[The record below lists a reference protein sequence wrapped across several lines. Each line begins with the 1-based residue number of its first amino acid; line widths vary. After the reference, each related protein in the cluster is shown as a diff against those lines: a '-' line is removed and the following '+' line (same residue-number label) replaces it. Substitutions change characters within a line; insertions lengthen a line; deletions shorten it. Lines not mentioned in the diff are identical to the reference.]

1 MNYQVEETLD
11 TNYKIILEKIQ
22 RKNKLKEGFGWV
34 RIGLNSGRV
43 MKKLLHYYNVKYKNK
58 ISMTG
63 APE

>member
-22 RKNKLKEGFGWV
+22 RKNKLKEGVGWV

-43 MKKLLHYYNVKYKNK
+43 MKKLLHCYNVKYKNK